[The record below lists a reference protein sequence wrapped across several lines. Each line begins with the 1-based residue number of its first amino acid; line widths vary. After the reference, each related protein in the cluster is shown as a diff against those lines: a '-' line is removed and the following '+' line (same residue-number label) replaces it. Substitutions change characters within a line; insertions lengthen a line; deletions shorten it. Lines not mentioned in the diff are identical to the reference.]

1 MGRRPG
7 PVVVSHKGQSWPV
20 TQDGKTLSV
29 HRTQRAANDVARR
42 EAIKD
47 GVERIT
53 QGRDHKFVSKDS
65 FGNESKRRD
74 TEH

>member
-1 MGRRPG
+1 MSRRPG
-7 PVVVSHKGQSWPV
+7 PVVVSHKGRSWPV
-20 TQDGKTLSV
+20 TQDGQTLSV
-29 HRTQRAANDVARR
+29 HRTQRAANIAARR
-42 EAIKD
+42 EAVKD

-65 FGNESKRRD
+65 FGRESKRHD